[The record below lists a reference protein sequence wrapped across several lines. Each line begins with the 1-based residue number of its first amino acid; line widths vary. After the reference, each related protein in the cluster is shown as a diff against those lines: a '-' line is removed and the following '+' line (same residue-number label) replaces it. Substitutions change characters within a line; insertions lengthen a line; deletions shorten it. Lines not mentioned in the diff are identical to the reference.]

1 MNKLKQHLQRYIGWY
16 FLVLSIWMM
25 FQEGYGFEGFL
36 IAFLTLLKVP
46 PFDLVGRMF
55 DWAGELSYK
64 WGMKLR
70 TYKEKQS
77 RPVRVLI
84 TILAILV
91 IIFLLWIMPD
101 EECILC

>member
-1 MNKLKQHLQRYIGWY
+1 MDLKDSLSFLQTI
-16 FLVLSIWMM
+16 M
-25 FQEGYGFEGFL
+25 
-36 IAFLTLLKVP
+36 KVP

-70 TYKEKQS
+70 AYKEKQS
-77 RPVRVLI
+77 RPVQVLI
-84 TILAILV
+84 TILAILF

-101 EECILC
+101 EECVLC

>member
-1 MNKLKQHLQRYIGWY
+1 MNKIKQHLQRYIGWY

-36 IAFLTLLKVP
+36 IFFATIMKVP

-64 WGMKLR
+64 WGMRIKSW
-70 TYKEKQS
+70 KEKQS
-77 RPVRVLI
+77 RPVRVLV
-84 TILAILV
+84 TIIAIILMILIV
-91 IIFLLWIMPD
+91 WFMP
-101 EECILC
+101 ECELC